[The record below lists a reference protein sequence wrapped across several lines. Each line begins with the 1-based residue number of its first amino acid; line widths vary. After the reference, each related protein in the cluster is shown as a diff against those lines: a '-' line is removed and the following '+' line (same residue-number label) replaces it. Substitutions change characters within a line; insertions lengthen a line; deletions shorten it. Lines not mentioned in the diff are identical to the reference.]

1 MGEAE
6 LERIHSL
13 ERENRILKKK
23 VERSE
28 SNRAILEEV
37 LASHIQS
44 LRVVNAEIVQSR
56 ESVLAFISDG
66 VFSVDNEW
74 RITHV
79 NPAALQMIFQG
90 QDSVLGKDLWE
101 TLPEMRPFYEEYYR
115 AKSENLPVQFEVLMS
130 EANRIVEMNVYP
142 TPSGLL
148 AIFRDITEKKM
159 LEKEMTR
166 LDRLNLIGQMAA
178 GIAHEIRNPMTT
190 VRGFLQVFL
199 QKAEFT
205 PFNSRLELMI
215 SELDRA
221 NSIIKEYLSLA
232 RNKKVNSSPQSLNG
246 IIKTLLPLIES
257 DAILG
262 GKWIT
267 TQLDKDIPD
276 LILDVQ
282 EIRQLILNFSRN
294 GLEAM
299 SQGGELT
306 IGTFREKEEVV
317 LFIRDQGTGIPEE
330 VQQKLGTPFLTTKE
344 NGTGLGMA
352 ICYSIAHRHN
362 AQITAETSR
371 AGTTFMIHF
380 PLV

>member
-90 QDSVLGKDLWE
+90 QDSLLGKDLWE
-101 TLPEMRPFYEEYYR
+101 TLPEMQPFYEEYYR

-142 TPSGLL
+142 TPRGLL

-215 SELDRA
+215 SDLDRA
-221 NSIIKEYLSLA
+221 NSIIREYLSLA
-232 RNKKVNSSPQSLNG
+232 
-246 IIKTLLPLIES
+246 
-257 DAILG
+257 
-262 GKWIT
+262 
-267 TQLDKDIPD
+267 
-276 LILDVQ
+276 
-282 EIRQLILNFSRN
+282 
-294 GLEAM
+294 
-299 SQGGELT
+299 
-306 IGTFREKEEVV
+306 
-317 LFIRDQGTGIPEE
+317 
-330 VQQKLGTPFLTTKE
+330 
-344 NGTGLGMA
+344 
-352 ICYSIAHRHN
+352 
-362 AQITAETSR
+362 
-371 AGTTFMIHF
+371 
-380 PLV
+380 